1 MVMIMTCTDVL
12 SRTAVQAEKDLLKT
26 LADKEPTFAE
36 IAHCLAE

>member
-1 MVMIMTCTDVL
+1 MVTMILTD
-12 SRTAVQAEKDLLKT
+12 SPHRTAVQAEKDLLKT